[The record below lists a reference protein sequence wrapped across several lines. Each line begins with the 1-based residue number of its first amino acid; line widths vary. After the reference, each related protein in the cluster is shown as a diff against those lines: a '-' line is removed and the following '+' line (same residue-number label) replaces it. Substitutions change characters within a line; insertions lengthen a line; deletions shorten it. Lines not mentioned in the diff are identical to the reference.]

1 MTLIFKDKWNNVT
14 KMITTR
20 RWPAVAA
27 LDNKI
32 YVTGGE
38 NGTGFGNAIDSV
50 DCYDPDTNSWSQV
63 ANMKFA
69 RKGHAMVSLHGRL
82 YAIGGGGVN
91 SIEVFDPDN
100 NTWTLLQHEL
110 EFDPDNDTWI
120 VLQKKLEAMEGK
132 VSGAGLIKK
141 YMIRYC
147 M

>member
-50 DCYDPDTNSWSQV
+50 DCYDPDTNTWSQV
-63 ANMKFA
+63 ANMNIA
-69 RKGHAMVSLHGRL
+69 RWGHSLVSLHGRL
-82 YAIGGGGVN
+82 YAIGGCDDSV
-91 SIEVFDPDN
+91 EVYDPDN
-100 NTWTLLQHEL
+100 NAWTLLHH
-110 EFDPDNDTWI
+110 
-120 VLQKKLEAMEGK
+120 KLDGK
-132 VSGAGLIKK
+132 VGYSGAGLIKK
-141 YMIRYC
+141 TVLKRF
-147 M
+147 